1 MAPDTSKGF
10 PVPLPHDLFKRL
22 SALNR
27 RRLGR
32 HLATGADVAAGADG
46 PPAGDAEADGPAALE
61 DLVPGCEC
69 EARGGRYW
77 LIERAAA
84 DFLSPSPGRADAD
97 ADDDAPG
104 ALAQRYRH
112 VVCGAGRTVAPD
124 ALHESLHP
132 LLAGDPEGLVYLD
145 IETCGLAGEPIFLV
159 GLLGW
164 ADGDLRLRQ
173 FLARDYAEEGPV
185 LAATWEALADAACLV
200 TYNGKTFDV
209 PTLGARS
216 LACGLFDLPSCPE
229 HVDLLP
235 EARRR
240 WKGVLPNCR
249 LTTVETAVCGRR
261 RQGDVPGAD
270 IPAAYHAFVRS
281 RRAGTP
287 RRRRRD
293 ARRLQAIL
301 HHNALDLLT
310 LADLVTRVF
319 TGEA

>member
-1 MAPDTSKGF
+1 M
-10 PVPLPHDLFKRL
+10 PLPHDLFKRL

-27 RRLGR
+27 RNLDR
-32 HLATGADVAAGADG
+32 HLTTGSDLAAD
-46 PPAGDAEADGPAALE
+46 EGPAAPPDADAAGPDALE
-61 DLVPGCEC
+61 DVVPGCEC

-77 LIERAAA
+77 FIERAGDECLA
-84 DFLSPSPGRADAD
+84 PSAGETPSDAVDPADAS
-97 ADDDAPG
+97 G
-104 ALAQRYRH
+104 ALSDRYRH
-112 VVCGAGRTVAPD
+112 VVCGAGRSVGPD
-124 ALHESLHP
+124 DLHESLHP
-132 LLAGDPEGLVYLD
+132 LVDADARRLAYLD
-145 IETCGLAGEPIFLV
+145 IETCGLAGEPVFLV

-164 ADGDLRLRQ
+164 ADGRLRLRQ
-173 FLARDYAEEGPV
+173 FLARDYAEEGPM
-185 LAATWEALADAACLV
+185 LAGMWDALAEAACLV

-216 LACGLFDLPSCPE
+216 LACGLFDLPPQPD

-240 WKGVLPNCR
+240 WKASLPNCR
-249 LTTVETAVCGRR
+249 LTTIETAVCGRR

-281 RRAGTP
+281 RQSGTP

-293 ARRLQAIL
+293 LRRLQAIL

-310 LADLVTRVF
+310 LADLVTRVLA
-319 TGEA
+319 GEA

>member
-1 MAPDTSKGF
+1 M
-10 PVPLPHDLFKRL
+10 PLPHDLFKRL

-27 RRLGR
+27 RRLDR
-32 HLATGADVAAGADG
+32 HLATGAEVASGEDRAG
-46 PPAGDAEADGPAALE
+46 PQDAAPDGPAALE
-61 DLVPGCEC
+61 DLVPGCER

-77 LIERAAA
+77 LSERPAD
-84 DFLSPSPGRADAD
+84 DFLSPSPHAAHADPDREPAH
-97 ADDDAPG
+97 P
-104 ALAQRYRH
+104 LPQRYRH

-145 IETCGLAGEPIFLV
+145 IETCGLAGEPVFLV
-159 GLLGW
+159 GLLAW
-164 ADGDLRLRQ
+164 AGGGLRLRQ
-173 FLARDYAEEGPV
+173 FLARDYAEEGPM
-185 LAATWEALADAACLV
+185 LAATWQALAEADCLV
-200 TYNGKTFDV
+200 TYNGRTFDV

-216 LACGLFDLPSCPE
+216 LACGLFDLPPCPA

-261 RQGDVPGAD
+261 RLGDVPGAD

-281 RRAGTP
+281 QQSGTP
-287 RRRRRD
+287 RRRQRD
-293 ARRLQAIL
+293 LRRLQAIL

-319 TGEA
+319 AGEV